1 MIEKILRSPITLFI
15 SFVLGGYTGM
25 YHPDYARLLSPFAG
39 LYLAALQIAVI
50 PIIVTSTSANI
61 ARIAGSDHVHL
72 IKNILGITFLFL
84 FGVSGLGIVI
94 ALITKPGV
102 FDEIGYDLAKMIHQ
116 STASLA
122 KELSLTDLIEP
133 SGMEFFADFI
143 KDILPSNIISAL
155 AQGQILQ
162 IIVFSIIFGI
172 AVAVYSKRKENQIL
186 EFLDDLKSTFQII
199 INRIIILLP
208 IGVFFLLADQFAK
221 ISPEVILALLKFLI
235 LSIGTFL
242 LLALI
247 NSFFIWR
254 YSSMGY
260 WKSWYQLK
268 DPIVIAFST
277 RNSLVALPTAI
288 ETLVY
293 KFNLDKSL
301 TNSLMTL
308 GISICRYG
316 NILYF
321 TFATIFIAQLYSTP
335 LELSSYFI
343 ILVTSIIAGIMTSG
357 VSGAATL
364 YMMTFILDPVGLP
377 FDAVLIL
384 FIAIDTIVDPL
395 RSFINVHTNCATT
408 IVNTSLSETPL
419 YAGKTV

>member
-1 MIEKILRSPITLFI
+1 
-15 SFVLGGYTGM
+15 M
-25 YHPDYARLLSPFAG
+25 YHPEYARVFSPFAS

-61 ARIAGSDHVHL
+61 ARIVGSDQVHL

-84 FGVSGLGIVI
+84 FGVSALGIIV
-94 ALITKPGV
+94 ALITRPGV
-102 FDEIGYDLAKMIHQ
+102 FEDIGYDLAQMIHG
-116 STASLA
+116 STASLV

-143 KDILPSNIISAL
+143 KGILPSNIISAL
-155 AQGQILQ
+155 AQGQVLQ

-172 AVAVYSKRKENQIL
+172 AVAIYSKRKQNQIL
-186 EFLDDLKSTFQII
+186 EFLDDLKNTFQII
-199 INRIIILLP
+199 INKIIVLLP
-208 IGVFFLLADQFAK
+208 IGVFFLLADQFSK
-221 ISPEVILALLKFLI
+221 ISPEVIFVLLEFLV
-235 LSIGTFL
+235 LSVGVFL
-242 LLALI
+242 LVALI
-247 NSFFIWR
+247 NSLFIWR

-268 DPIVIAFST
+268 DPMIIAFST

-301 TNSLMTL
+301 ANSLMTL

-335 LELSSYFI
+335 LEPFSYVI
-343 ILVTSIIAGIMTSG
+343 ILITSIIAGIMTSG
-357 VSGAATL
+357 VSGVATL
-364 YMMTFILDPVGLP
+364 YMMTFILDPIGLP
-377 FDAVLIL
+377 FDAVLVL
-384 FIAIDTIVDPL
+384 FIAIDTVVDPF

-408 IVNTSLSETPL
+408 IINTSLSETSL
-419 YAGKTV
+419 QSSEAI